1 MNFRNLKYRCKFL
14 ITLFK
19 DFKLSGSFYYANTY
33 NQTFDPELPVSARYD
48 KLYVQTGYVR
58 NYGFEAMLAYNHRWG
73 DFGWDTSFTYST
85 NKNEIVELVRNYVHP
100 ETGVIYNVDKLELKT
115 NEGRGFGKAKFILKE
130 GGTLG
135 DLYTHADLKRDI
147 NGNVLIDDDGTDR
160 QALLEQKA
168 EDSDLLNELSDGK
181 TYRYDFHYLDL
192 VDAYNGNAWVSAS
205 YGTTIYLPYPDGV
218 TMDNANDLDVQVIHF
233 PGLHRE
239 YGIAGQAEVTDAIE
253 ACEPEVITA
262 EFDANGIEFDVD
274 RSGFSPFAVVW
285 QENAQTFTIT
295 ASAGDGGSIS
305 PRGSVAVAEGAD
317 KIFTITPNGGYTI
330 ANVKVDEKSVGAV
343 DSYTFTDVNANHTI
357 SATFARDSSGD
368 GGGHDSDP
376 YLRFDSNGGTRF
388 DPIDEDGRSFSLNVY
403 DDEEYGAHI
412 PTRPGYRFTGW
423 YKDSRLTIRVDEDET
438 LRVTSSVTLFAGWTE
453 TSVPGM
459 LNGDDHY
466 AYIQGYSDGSVRPNA
481 NITRA
486 QVATIFFRLLDENV
500 RDDNLTTSNAF
511 PDVNE
516 DYWANTAISTMARLG
531 VINGRNSGLFDP
543 DANITRAEFAAI
555 CARFDD
561 SGVAGVTTFTDT
573 ADHWAEDEISRAAA
587 LGWIQGYS
595 DDSFRP
601 DQYIS
606 RAQAVTMINRVL
618 CRLPEDTDDLLSG
631 MNTWTD
637 CHESDWFYLAIQE
650 ATNSH
655 DFVTKDRVYES
666 WTDLNRAPDW
676 SRYE

>member
-1 MNFRNLKYRCKFL
+1 M
-14 ITLFK
+14 
-19 DFKLSGSFYYANTY
+19 
-33 NQTFDPELPVSARYD
+33 
-48 KLYVQTGYVR
+48 
-58 NYGFEAMLAYNHRWG
+58 
-73 DFGWDTSFTYST
+73 
-85 NKNEIVELVRNYVHP
+85 
-100 ETGVIYNVDKLELKT
+100 
-115 NEGRGFGKAKFILKE
+115 
-130 GGTLG
+130 
-135 DLYTHADLKRDI
+135 
-147 NGNVLIDDDGTDR
+147 
-160 QALLEQKA
+160 
-168 EDSDLLNELSDGK
+168 
-181 TYRYDFHYLDL
+181 
-192 VDAYNGNAWVSAS
+192 
-205 YGTTIYLPYPDGV
+205 
-218 TMDNANDLDVQVIHF
+218 
-233 PGLHRE
+233 
-239 YGIAGQAEVTDAIE
+239 
-253 ACEPEVITA
+253 
-262 EFDANGIEFDVD
+262 
-274 RSGFSPFAVVW
+274 
-285 QENAQTFTIT
+285 
-295 ASAGDGGSIS
+295 
-305 PRGSVAVAEGAD
+305 
-317 KIFTITPNGGYTI
+317 
-330 ANVKVDEKSVGAV
+330 
-343 DSYTFTDVNANHTI
+343 
-357 SATFARDSSGD
+357 
-368 GGGHDSDP
+368 
-376 YLRFDSNGGTRF
+376 
-388 DPIDEDGRSFSLNVY
+388 
-403 DDEEYGAHI
+403 
-412 PTRPGYRFTGW
+412 
-423 YKDSRLTIRVDEDET
+423 DEDET

-516 DYWANTAISTMARLG
+516 DYWPTRPSPPSARLG

-573 ADHWAEDEISRAAA
+573 ADTGRRTRSAAPRRW
-587 LGWIQGYS
+587 LDPGYS